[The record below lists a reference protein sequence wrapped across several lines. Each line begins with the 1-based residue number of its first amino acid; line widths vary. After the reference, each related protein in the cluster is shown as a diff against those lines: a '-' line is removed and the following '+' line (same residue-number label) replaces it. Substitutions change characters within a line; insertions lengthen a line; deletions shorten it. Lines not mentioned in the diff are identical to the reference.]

1 MPSIGRMKMCVLR
14 IYKATRSIVIHSKGF
29 TMIESLFS
37 LYVQLLVVLLIPML
51 ILALIQFRSS
61 FFDDQAYTH
70 ELMAKEVGMTLHHPN
85 VSSVSVSENYLGI
98 KQGVNLYTYHVQ
110 NLKLVK
116 QVNYRGNITV
126 LNQVKK
132 VSFSKLDKNIRI
144 TLIYKE
150 GEQWLEK
157 TFIV

>member
-1 MPSIGRMKMCVLR
+1 
-14 IYKATRSIVIHSKGF
+14 
-29 TMIESLFS
+29 MIESLFS

-61 FFDDQAYTH
+61 FFDDQSYTH